1 MLNDQVNYL
10 KKERDGI
17 SESLNQ
23 IITMYKTILAEM
35 EVKNDERIKDIQK
48 KFKEEMQKIILD
60 KEEEAKYFQS
70 EKEILE
76 ETITDL

>member
-1 MLNDQVNYL
+1 
-10 KKERDGI
+10 
-17 SESLNQ
+17 
-23 IITMYKTILAEM
+23 MYKTILAEM

-48 KFKEEMQKIILD
+48 KFKEEMQKVIMD

-76 ETITDL
+76 ETITDLESQISDLKD

>member
-1 MLNDQVNYL
+1 
-10 KKERDGI
+10 
-17 SESLNQ
+17 
-23 IITMYKTILAEM
+23 MYKTILAEM

-76 ETITDL
+76 ETISDL

>member
-1 MLNDQVNYL
+1 M
-10 KKERDGI
+10 
-17 SESLNQ
+17 NQ

>member
-1 MLNDQVNYL
+1 M
-10 KKERDGI
+10 
-17 SESLNQ
+17 NQ

-76 ETITDL
+76 ETISDL